1 MDGGAYMSDAGPGAT
16 HHGVQLT
23 ARRIWQ
29 PSWLPEQEGE
39 ITSYSYR
46 GIDVRWAHESPE
58 KAAEGHASHC
68 PFDKNAHS
76 LRSGASP

>member
-1 MDGGAYMSDAGPGAT
+1 MDGGAYMSDAGTGAT
-16 HHGVQLT
+16 HHRVQLT